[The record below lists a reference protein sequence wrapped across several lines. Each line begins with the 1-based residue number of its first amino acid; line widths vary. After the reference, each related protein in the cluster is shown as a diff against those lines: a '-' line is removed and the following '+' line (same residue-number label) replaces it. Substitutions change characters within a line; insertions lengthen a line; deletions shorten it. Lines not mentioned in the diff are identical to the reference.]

1 MNAGPWHPASIV
13 EDVVTDRACILLST
27 LSGAAIGGIAGYLM
41 FTENGRRARRQIE
54 PALDD
59 FIREVQRLS
68 TTVNRARSVAS
79 EGWRALNQAAG
90 ESGAT
95 WSSSVRPQQSPF

>member
-1 MNAGPWHPASIV
+1 VN
-13 EDVVTDRACILLST
+13 DRTCILLST
-27 LSGAAIGGIAGYLM
+27 LSGAVVGGLAGYLM
-41 FTENGRRARRQIE
+41 FTDSGRRVRRQFE

-68 TTVNRARSVAS
+68 TTVNRARNVAS

-90 ESGAT
+90 EGASA
-95 WSSSVRPQQSPF
+95 WNAPARQQTPF

>member
-1 MNAGPWHPASIV
+1 
-13 EDVVTDRACILLST
+13 
-27 LSGAAIGGIAGYLM
+27 LSGAAIGGLAGYLM
-41 FTENGRRARRQIE
+41 FTENGRRVRRQIE

-68 TTVNRARSVAS
+68 TTVNRARNVAS

-90 ESGAT
+90 EGGAA
-95 WSSSVRPQQSPF
+95 WNSAARQQTPF